1 MDLKGDISIVDW
13 AALCPI
19 LKLLLALALA
29 LKCKFSIGFSKLI
42 MQAKLEV
49 NKH

>member
-1 MDLKGDISIVDW
+1 MDLKGDISMVDW
-13 AALCPI
+13 ATLCAI
-19 LKLLLALALA
+19 LELLFVLALA
-29 LKCKFSIGFSKLI
+29 LKYKFSIGFSKLI